1 MGAVLKGSYV
11 VISKLTINL
20 TYIPQEY
27 SSLPRQIAVH
37 NPDIEFHNNFIFLSP
52 LLPSLSSGH
61 TEPGRRLFSHI
72 FPYFSFC
79 TWQLITWPWLCLRA
93 FNLTSCLEIFPFMF
107 LCSIIKLSKSGGLKW
122 KPPFSCSR
130 FCKVGRAQRQWLV
143 FAPHVLVTATWL
155 RLQESSW
162 QY

>member
-27 SSLPRQIAVH
+27 SSLPRRIAVH

-52 LLPSLSSGH
+52 LLPTNHRVILNLAADCSPTFSPTSLSVLGRSSPD
-61 TEPGRRLFSHI
+61 PG
-72 FPYFSFC
+72 
-79 TWQLITWPWLCLRA
+79 LCLRA

-107 LCSIIKLSKSGGLKW
+107 LCSMIKLSKSGGLKW
-122 KPPFSCSR
+122 KPPFSCSC

-143 FAPHVLVTATWL
+143 FAPHVLV
-155 RLQESSW
+155 QELD
-162 QY
+162 